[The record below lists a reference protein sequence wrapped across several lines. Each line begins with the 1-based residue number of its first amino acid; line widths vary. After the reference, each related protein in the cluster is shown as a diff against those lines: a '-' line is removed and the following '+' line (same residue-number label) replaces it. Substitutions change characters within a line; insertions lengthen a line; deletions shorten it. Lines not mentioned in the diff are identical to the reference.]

1 MYVRHITDWSDAY
14 SNGAHI
20 AGGERWPAAWVE
32 PAARYRETMMA
43 AGRARLDLAYGPDPR
58 QRYDLFLPEGRPRGL
73 AVFIHGG
80 YWKAFD
86 KSYWSHFARGAIAR
100 GHAVALPSYRLCPA
114 VRIAD
119 ITNDVA
125 AAIAAAAG
133 KIEGPIAL
141 SGHSAGGHLATRMVS
156 QPSPLPAGVLARVK
170 RVVSI
175 SGVHDLRPLMK
186 TAMNA
191 ELRIDAAEARAESP
205 ALLEPSPGL
214 ELVAWVGGGERGEF
228 IRQAEL
234 LANVWVGL
242 GAATSCVIEPDRHHF
257 SVIDGLT
264 DPEHPL
270 VGALLG

>member
-1 MYVRHITDWSDAY
+1 MYFRHITDWSDAY
-14 SNGAHI
+14 TNGAHI

-32 PAARYRETMMA
+32 PAARFRDTMIA
-43 AGRARLDLAYGPDPR
+43 AGRARLDRVYGPDAR

-73 AVFIHGG
+73 AAFIHGG

-86 KSYWSHFARGAIAR
+86 KSYWSHLARGAIAR
-100 GHAVALPSYRLCPA
+100 GHAVALPSYRLCPE

-119 ITNDVA
+119 ITTDVA

-133 KIEGPIAL
+133 EVEGPIAL
-141 SGHSAGGHLATRMVS
+141 TGHSAGGHLATRMVS
-156 QPSPLPAGVLARVK
+156 QPSSLPAGVVARIT

-175 SGVHDLRPLMK
+175 SGLHDLRPLMK
-186 TAMNA
+186 TAMNVD
-191 ELRIDAAEARAESP
+191 LRIDAAEARAESP

-214 ELVAWVGGGERGEF
+214 QLVAWVGGGERSEF
-228 IRQAEL
+228 IRQTEL
-234 LANVWVGL
+234 LANVWMGL
-242 GAATSCVIEPDRHHF
+242 GAATSVVIEPDRHHF

-264 DPEHPL
+264 DPGHPL